1 MSEYTSGFVE
11 TPTPLEDYFTIDSQE
26 GNNCNEHQLISP
38 RDQLENKQG
47 KCDRTVPTKPGYIHI
62 QHMDEMPCKNQ
73 LEENDFDA
81 DTILSILCEPHTS
94 HTNQLLSNYVQGAP
108 CSYKLRLRRL
118 SETGNLLPTCNHN
131 LFGESIAPSNLFKS
145 SFEGAHE
152 AEDPLAVPLPSNNS
166 DYLKAT
172 VISQESQKKLV
183 PVIQSL
189 KDKSTNTQVIF
200 NSCFDLK
207 KLGNSNESTK
217 QLLKATP
224 KRHVKKKKKS
234 VTRGKKHV
242 RLLMKEL
249 SIVTNCRSKI
259 DAITLR
265 KVTNTIKCLQ
275 NRSTELINTYSKLM
289 ILNQDLLRQKSLL
302 LSALN
307 YGVYRTAPFV
317 RESFILPD
325 TFNYTFE
332 ERLATRGDDL
342 SEISSKSSG
351 LDEFRDS
358 FEEIYEHKYDS
369 QSPYRLIHTES
380 SSCGQTFCRLGC
392 VCDSLNAGVPLLDH
406 CQIPACMFECSCSE
420 SDEENSALA
429 CDSPAKPTISSN
441 SKAKSTS
448 NTLHPKEIE
457 LCTETSSQPVYLQFE
472 HGKLS
477 VLKSDSYLC
486 DAAGRIRSKTKKGK
500 LLKGNIISTTKV
512 TLSDSKLFKQCY
524 VRLKKMNLCCQ
535 PSIQEKSNNQKLFLK
550 AYIPLIRAKIC
561 PTHRVY
567 CMNHCQYECS
577 CLKLKRNL
585 N

>member
-1 MSEYTSGFVE
+1 ME
-11 TPTPLEDYFTIDSQE
+11 
-26 GNNCNEHQLISP
+26 
-38 RDQLENKQG
+38 
-47 KCDRTVPTKPGYIHI
+47 
-62 QHMDEMPCKNQ
+62 
-73 LEENDFDA
+73 
-81 DTILSILCEPHTS
+81 
-94 HTNQLLSNYVQGAP
+94 
-108 CSYKLRLRRL
+108 
-118 SETGNLLPTCNHN
+118 N
-131 LFGESIAPSNLFKS
+131 LF
-145 SFEGAHE
+145 
-152 AEDPLAVPLPSNNS
+152 
-166 DYLKAT
+166 
-172 VISQESQKKLV
+172 
-183 PVIQSL
+183 
-189 KDKSTNTQVIF
+189 
-200 NSCFDLK
+200 
-207 KLGNSNESTK
+207 
-217 QLLKATP
+217 LL
-224 KRHVKKKKKS
+224 
-234 VTRGKKHV
+234 
-242 RLLMKEL
+242 
-249 SIVTNCRSKI
+249 
-259 DAITLR
+259 
-265 KVTNTIKCLQ
+265 
-275 NRSTELINTYSKLM
+275 
-289 ILNQDLLRQKSLL
+289 
-302 LSALN
+302 
-307 YGVYRTAPFV
+307 
-317 RESFILPD
+317 
-325 TFNYTFE
+325 
-332 ERLATRGDDL
+332 
-342 SEISSKSSG
+342 
-351 LDEFRDS
+351 
-358 FEEIYEHKYDS
+358 DS